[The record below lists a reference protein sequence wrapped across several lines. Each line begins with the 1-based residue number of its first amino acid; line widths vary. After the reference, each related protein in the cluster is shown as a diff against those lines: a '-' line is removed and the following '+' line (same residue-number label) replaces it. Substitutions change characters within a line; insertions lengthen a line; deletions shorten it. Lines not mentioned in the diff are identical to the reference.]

1 MSFWF
6 FLNWWYPDNS
16 FCELLLFFELEAPVF
31 YIFLIR
37 GPNNFEYWKFFC
49 LWVFFTIF
57 DILWIGGIETIWYK
71 KLCLSSICFWSIWDS
86 LRPKNWT
93 LKDDENS
100 AFLLLSRSKKN
111 RVIFIDFF
119 FPFWHPTVPINPK
132 SYTTK
137 LNIGFA

>member
-6 FLNWWYPDNS
+6 FLNWWYPDNL
-16 FCELLLFFELEAPVF
+16 FCELLLFFELEASGPFVLPVF

-57 DILWIGGIETIWYK
+57 DILWIGDIEAIWYK
-71 KLCLSSICFWSIWDS
+71 KLCLSSICFWSIRDS

-100 AFLLLSRSKKN
+100 AFLLLSRSKNN

-119 FPFWHPTVPINPK
+119 SLFGLQLSRLT
-132 SYTTK
+132 
-137 LNIGFA
+137 LNHILLK